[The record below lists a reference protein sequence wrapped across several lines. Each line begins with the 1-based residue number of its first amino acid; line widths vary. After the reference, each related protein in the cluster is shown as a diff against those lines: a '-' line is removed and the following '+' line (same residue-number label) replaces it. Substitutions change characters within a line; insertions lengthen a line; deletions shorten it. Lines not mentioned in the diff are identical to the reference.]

1 VPFNRP
7 SNAELLVA
15 VGETL
20 DAQSADPRSATPY
33 QQRIVQNVLKILER
47 EALQGPALLE
57 DELRRLR
64 AFLDSTAPLEDLN
77 RELCRRIASGEE
89 DARFHAL
96 WEILYQSACG
106 KLAVDNPR
114 FAAYRRALTQ
124 SRQRNG
130 AA

>member
-7 SNAELLVA
+7 TNAELLVA
-15 VGETL
+15 VSETL
-20 DAQSADPRSATPY
+20 EAQAVDPGSATPY
-33 QQRIVQNVLKILER
+33 QRRIVQNVLKILER

-64 AFLDSTAPLEDLN
+64 AFLDSTASLADLT
-77 RELCRRIASGEE
+77 RDLCRRVASGEE
-89 DARFHAL
+89 DDRFHAL
-96 WEILYQSACG
+96 WEILYQSACD

-114 FAAYRRALTQ
+114 FAAYRRALSQ
-124 SRQRNG
+124 SRQRKG